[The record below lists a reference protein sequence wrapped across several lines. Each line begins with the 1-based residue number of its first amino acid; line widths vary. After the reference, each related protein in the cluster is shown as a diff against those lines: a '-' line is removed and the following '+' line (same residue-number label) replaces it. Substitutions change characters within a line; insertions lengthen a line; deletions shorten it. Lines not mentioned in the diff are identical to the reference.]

1 MVLEFGMRTIRFL
14 TVAVVL
20 LAATEALA
28 FDLESA
34 RPMALAGAS
43 RAQCP
48 SNAALYLNPAGL
60 ALGRMYHVETLY
72 SYIPTRNG
80 HVAGASIVDSVTS
93 PLAMGLSFNYVA
105 LDPDGQDR
113 SEYDVRLS
121 AAYLIGNVFSL
132 GLNLKYI
139 YADLEGR
146 GPLGASAFQNNG
158 QEQLNTVSVDV
169 GGIVTIRNMFNI
181 AVVGYNLT
189 NTGSSAAPLS
199 LGTALSLSI
208 RTFAIV
214 ADVLLDFTTR
224 EDLGVRVMAG
234 AEYFAA
240 QHYPIR
246 LGYRYDDGRGSH
258 SISAGVGYL
267 SQQWGIELSL
277 RQDVAAED
285 LETAIA
291 LSLRYFAN

>member
-1 MVLEFGMRTIRFL
+1 MVVEFGMRTIRFL

-20 LAATEALA
+20 LASSSAFA
-28 FDLESA
+28 FDIETT
-34 RPMALAGAS
+34 RPMALAGGG

-60 ALGRMYHVETLY
+60 ALGRMYHVEALY
-72 SYIPTRNG
+72 AYIPTANG
-80 HVAGASIVDSVTS
+80 HVAGASVVDSVTS
-93 PLAMGLSFNYVA
+93 PLAMGLSFNYIA
-105 LDPDGQDR
+105 WDPDGDDR

-121 AAYLIGNVFSL
+121 AAYLIGQTFSL

-139 YADLEGR
+139 YADLEGQ
-146 GPLGASAFQNNG
+146 GPLGASVFQDNG
-158 QEQLNTVSVDV
+158 EEQLNTVSIDV
-169 GGIVTIRNMFNI
+169 GAIITIRNMFNI

-189 NTGSSAAPLS
+189 NTGSNAAPIS
-199 LGTALSLSI
+199 LGMGLSLSI
-208 RTFAIV
+208 RSFAIV
-214 ADVLLDFTTR
+214 TDALLDWTTR
-224 EDLGVRVMAG
+224 EDLGYRIMGGV
-234 AEYFAA
+234 EYFAA

-246 LGYRYDDGRGSH
+246 IGYRYDGGRASH

-277 RQDVAAED
+277 RQDVSAENLD
-285 LETAIA
+285 THIA